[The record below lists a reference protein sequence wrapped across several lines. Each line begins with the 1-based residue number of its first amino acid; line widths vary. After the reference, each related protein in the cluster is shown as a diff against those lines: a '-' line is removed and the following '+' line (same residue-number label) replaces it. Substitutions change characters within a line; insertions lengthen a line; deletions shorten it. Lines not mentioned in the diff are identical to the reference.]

1 MGKGLFRKLARGNLI
16 RNKRMYIPYVIA
28 TVIMSS
34 MYFIIINIVFSK
46 SISNMSF
53 GPTMQAM
60 LTFGL
65 VVMSLFT
72 VAYMLYINSF
82 LIKRRKQEFGLYA
95 VLGLEKRHVGKIIL
109 WESAMLNTA
118 SMGLG
123 FLFGVVFGKLAF
135 MLLLKIVKTAPDSK
149 YVLSPSAFAVTAA
162 IFTGIFVLTTVY
174 NLNQVRLANPVEL
187 LSGKRKGE
195 KKVRGAVP
203 LTIIG
208 LILLCTAYTV
218 SITAKIP
225 AAALGLFWPAVIL
238 VIIATWMLFTA
249 GSVFLLRALK
259 RNKGYYYQPGNF
271 IAVSGL
277 MHRLKQ
283 NASGLYNICILS
295 TMVLVTVSSCC
306 ALYFGQ
312 EEILSVQ
319 NPNDLVISIDYN
331 KNYAQLPNAGKA
343 AETIEALARE
353 HRITIESVYS
363 YKSLSDNLIIKN
375 GEFIFKNKNGEL
387 IAGTEDYNNNY
398 FYVYI
403 TTEEE
408 YNTVTGE
415 KEELGSH
422 ELLLLTDD
430 DIGSHSQLAVGGTRY
445 AVKNIISGTRFTAG
459 KNSVSQTRLFIV
471 ASDDAAAL
479 ALRAAINPAAG
490 SSSNGRGDCFSF
502 TTVINIKGDSS
513 DCIAYSKAVPERLYD
528 VATDGLDTGSGYSY
542 RNIFTGR
549 EQGNGIFGGLLFLG
563 AFFAILFLT
572 NTILIIYFKQISEGF
587 DDRERFVIMQK
598 VGMSDDEVK
607 GTINKQILIIFF
619 LPLATALLHVA
630 AAGNM
635 IIRLL
640 EVFLLFNSGLTIM
653 CIAATSVLFALA
665 YIFVYRFTAKAY
677 YRIVRR

>member
-1 MGKGLFRKLARGNLI
+1 MVKGLFRKLARANLV
-16 RNKRMYIPYVIA
+16 RNKGMYIPYVIA

-72 VAYMLYINSF
+72 IAYMLYINSF

-118 SMGLG
+118 SMALG

-135 MLLLKIVKTAPDSK
+135 VLLLKIVKTAPNSK
-149 YVLSPSAFAVTAA
+149 YVLSPSAFVVTAV
-162 IFTGIFVLTTVY
+162 IFAGIFVLTTIY
-174 NLNQVRLANPVEL
+174 NLNQVRLAKPVEL

-195 KKVRGAVP
+195 KKVRGVVP

-225 AAALGLFWPAVIL
+225 ASALLLFWPAVIL

-259 RNKGYYYQPGNF
+259 RNKGYYYKPGNF

-295 TMVLVTVSSCC
+295 TMVLVTVSGCC

-319 NPNDLVISIDYN
+319 NPNDLVISINYN
-331 KNYAQLPNAGKA
+331 KNYAKFPNADKA
-343 AETIEALARE
+343 RETIDALARE
-353 HRITIESVYS
+353 HGVAIESMYT

-375 GEFIFKNKNGEL
+375 GEFIFKNKNGD
-387 IAGTEDYNNNY
+387 ISVGTEDYNDNY

-403 TTEEE
+403 TTQEE
-408 YNTVTGE
+408 YNAVTGE
-415 KEELGSH
+415 KEDLGSH

-430 DIGSHSQLAVGGTRY
+430 DIGSHSQLTIQGTTY
-445 AVKNIISGTRFTAG
+445 AVKEIISGTKFTAG
-459 KNSVSQTRLFIV
+459 KNSVSKTRLFIV

-479 ALRAAINPAAG
+479 ELRAVINPSAG
-490 SSSNGRGDCFSF
+490 SSSNDRGKCFSF
-502 TTVINIKGDSS
+502 TTVINLKGDNS
-513 DCIAYSKAVPERLYD
+513 DCAAYSVALSKQLYSA
-528 VATDGLDTGSGYSY
+528 ATDGLDTGMGYSY
-542 RNIFTGR
+542 RNIFTNR
-549 EQGNGIFGGLLFLG
+549 QQSNGMFGGLLFLG
-563 AFFAILFLT
+563 AFFTILFLT

-587 DDRERFVIMQK
+587 DDRDRFVIMQK

-607 GTINKQILIIFF
+607 STINKQILIIFF

-640 EVFLLFNSGLTIM
+640 EAFALFNGGLTIV
-653 CIAATSVLFALA
+653 CISATSVVFALA

-677 YRIVRR
+677 YRIVRW